1 MTNQN
6 GPIKNI
12 AKNQESKM
20 NFDLVIKY
28 LLDEDPTT
36 SKSFSFMKEY
46 FEKLVKEQEKD
57 FKNE

>member
-1 MTNQN
+1 
-6 GPIKNI
+6 
-12 AKNQESKM
+12 M

-57 FKNE
+57 FKK